1 MTRAIIDRFEGDYAI
16 LEIED
21 LLSPIK
27 RAAIPQDAKEGDVLT
42 YADKQWQIDH
52 EATAQLKQDTQAL
65 ADEVWE

>member
-1 MTRAIIDRFEGDYAI
+1 MTKAIIDRFEGDYAI

-21 LLSPIK
+21 VMSPIK
-27 RAAIPQDAKEGDVLT
+27 RSDIPEDAKEGDVLT

-52 EATAQLKQDTQAL
+52 EATARLKNDIQAL